1 MTHAHFC
8 KAIPAGHLCIVVSG
22 EIFDNFAIPSRSQE
36 ACLLGYVEITPAQ
49 GVPNL
54 FHRTRNSLSDHVRRR
69 KLANRPPNHGNKQ
82 LLHDFDLIRGKS
94 LLQDIY

>member
-49 GVPNL
+49 DVPNL
-54 FHRTRNSLSDHVRRR
+54 LHRAHNSLSDHVRRH
-69 KLANRPPNHGNKQ
+69 KLANRPQNHGNEQ